1 LANAVFLLF
10 SAFKAPPMN
19 ISWLEDFLVLAS
31 VGSFSRAA
39 QDRHMTQPAFGRRV
53 RALEEWLGAELFDR
67 TTQPIRLTA
76 AGAWLQGAAPEL
88 LEEVARLPG
97 AARAAAE
104 ANARSLR
111 FAATHALSLTFMP
124 GWLRR
129 FETHTMAGT
138 LQLESDM
145 LHRCEALL
153 AQSKVQFVLCHAHAR
168 VPSQL
173 QMQGY
178 PSICVGKDVLLP
190 VSAGDALG
198 HPVHSLEQK
207 EASAPLL
214 AYSTESGLGM
224 ILHQT
229 TAGALDRLATH
240 TIFTAHLASV
250 LRTMVLEGRGIAWL
264 PHSLIADDIAAGRLV
279 PAAAETWGVD
289 LEIRLYRAHPPLGQA
304 AEALWNAAEQS
315 GGEDADR
322 A

>member
-1 LANAVFLLF
+1 
-10 SAFKAPPMN
+10 
-19 ISWLEDFLVLAS
+19 
-31 VGSFSRAA
+31 
-39 QDRHMTQPAFGRRV
+39 
-53 RALEEWLGAELFDR
+53 
-67 TTQPIRLTA
+67 
-76 AGAWLQGAAPEL
+76 
-88 LEEVARLPG
+88 
-97 AARAAAE
+97 
-104 ANARSLR
+104 
-111 FAATHALSLTFMP
+111 
-124 GWLRR
+124 
-129 FETHTMAGT
+129 MAGT

-224 ILHQT
+224 ILH
-229 TAGALDRLATH
+229 H

-264 PHSLIADDIAAGRLV
+264 PHSLIADDIATGRLV